1 MPELP
6 DVTVYVEALCERVV
20 GQTLEG
26 IRLASPF
33 LLRTV
38 TPSIKEIEGRVIRD
52 VSRLSKRIVF
62 SMDDELFLVIHLMK
76 AGRFRWD
83 PPGQSRNFGRKML
96 LAKFAFPTGTLLL
109 TEAGTKKRAAM
120 HLVRG
125 REDLLAM
132 DRGGI
137 EVFEADADAFAQAL
151 RRENHT
157 LKRALTDQRLIAGIG
172 AAYADEILHAA
183 KLSPLVWTK
192 RLTDEEIWRLHGAT
206 LETLDRW
213 TQALRDEIGDGFPEK
228 VTAFRDDMA
237 VHGKYKKPCPV
248 CQAPVQRI
256 VYAETETNYCANC
269 QTGGRRLADRAL
281 SRLLGKDWPRTLDDL
296 EG

>member
-1 MPELP
+1 M
-6 DVTVYVEALCERVV
+6 TVYVEALTERVV
-20 GQTLEG
+20 GRTLDQV
-26 IRLASPF
+26 RLASPF

-38 TPSIKEIEGRVIRD
+38 TPPIREAEGKTVRD

-62 SMDDELFLVIHLMK
+62 TLEDDLHLVVHLMK
-76 AGRFRWD
+76 AGRLRWD

-96 LAKFAFPTGTLLL
+96 LAKFSFSTGTLLL
-109 TEAGTKKRAAM
+109 TEAGTKKRASM

-125 REDLLAM
+125 RDDLLAM

-137 EVFEADADAFAQAL
+137 EVFETGVEAFAQAL

-183 KLSPLVWTK
+183 KLSPLVWTR
-192 RLTDEEIWRLHGAT
+192 RLTDEEIWRLHGCT
-206 LETLDRW
+206 LELLHRW
-213 TQALRDEIGDGFPEK
+213 TQVLRDEIGDGFPEK
-228 VTAFRDDMA
+228 VTAFRKDMA
-237 VHGKYKKPCPV
+237 VHGKYKQPCPV
-248 CQAPVQRI
+248 CGAPVQRI
-256 VYAETETNYCANC
+256 VYAETETNYCASC

-281 SRLLGKDWPRTLDDL
+281 SRLLGKDWPRTLDEM